1 MSLVDSLRQQRQ
13 TPQAIWLQ
21 FATAYNS
28 KRNDLYVFFEGK
40 TDSAYYMPELRRR
53 WWQLGKIHSFICDG
67 KQGVIAAYHDKRIS
81 KQINNWKRVLF
92 FVDKDWDDLL
102 NITSIPRSTHF
113 FVTEYYSCEN
123 YLVSVEIVEMFWTDF
138 YKLPQNDP
146 RLAQIIQNFQHGYNL
161 FVKLM
166 RPMMAWAIAQK
177 KKEQELAK
185 IENRPEKGLN
195 LNNIKLNKVF
205 ELDSDF
211 KPLKKSDGFWQ
222 LKKSCAFNHQLIS
235 DNFKKEFKNLT
246 GLEPKKYIRGK
257 FELWYL
263 VSFLRLLSNILTAKT
278 QPKQER
284 GIIKIELTH
293 ENAIEILAGKVPYPR
308 SLNQFLDDNLS

>member
-1 MSLVDSLRQQRQ
+1 LAD
-13 TPQAIWLQ
+13 LQ
-21 FATAYNS
+21 
-28 KRNDLYVFFEGK
+28 
-40 TDSAYYMPELRRR
+40 
-53 WWQLGKIHSFICDG
+53 
-67 KQGVIAAYHDKRIS
+67 
-81 KQINNWKRVLF
+81 
-92 FVDKDWDDLL
+92 
-102 NITSIPRSTHF
+102 
-113 FVTEYYSCEN
+113 
-123 YLVSVEIVEMFWTDF
+123 
-138 YKLPQNDP
+138 
-146 RLAQIIQNFQHGYNL
+146 
-161 FVKLM
+161 
-166 RPMMAWAIAQK
+166 
-177 KKEQELAK
+177 
-185 IENRPEKGLN
+185 NRPEKGLN

-222 LKKSCAFNHQLIS
+222 LKKFCAFNHQLIF
-235 DNFKKEFKNLT
+235 DDCKKELKKLT

-284 GIIKIELTH
+284 GMIKIELTH